1 MKPARRHPDS
11 PERQGRE
18 GIGVV
23 TAWSDG
29 WRRALSA
36 PWIVAGL
43 WLITLLMALPLA
55 LALRSMLAAHLGTS
69 LAAETAATGVN
80 FDWWNE
86 FLAQAAG
93 IGQTF
98 VPAILGF
105 AAVMKNLSTIAD
117 AGTLPPLI
125 ASVVTAHILVSV
137 FVLGGVLDRLA
148 RNRATGSA
156 AFFSACGVF
165 FFRFLRLGVIAA
177 LLYWWLF
184 AWLHPMLFER
194 LYTRLT
200 HDLSVERTAFAYRLM
215 LYVVFA
221 ALLLGVNLMFDYAK
235 IRMVVEDRR
244 SAIGALVASV
254 RFIARQPGAAAALY
268 LLNTLAFAVVLALY
282 ALLVPGAAGG
292 TWAWIALLIGQV
304 YIVLRVIVRLIF
316 AASQIALFQGRLAHA
331 GYTAASVPAWPES
344 PAAEAVR
351 PIQ

>member
-1 MKPARRHPDS
+1 MS
-11 PERQGRE
+11 
-18 GIGVV
+18 VLS
-23 TAWSDG
+23 AWLDG
-29 WRRALSA
+29 CRRALSA
-36 PWIVAGL
+36 PSIIIGL
-43 WLITLLMALPLA
+43 WLMTLLMALPLA
-55 LALRSMLAAHLGTS
+55 LTLRDMLAGHLGAS
-69 LAAETAATGVN
+69 LAAETAVSGVN

-105 AAVMKNLSTIAD
+105 AAVMKNVSTLAD
-117 AGTLPPLI
+117 GDSLPPLI
-125 ASVVTAHILVSV
+125 ASVVAAHVLVSV

-148 RNRATGSA
+148 RRRAIGSA

-165 FFRFLRLGVIAA
+165 FFRFLRLGTMAA

-184 AWLHPMLFER
+184 AWWHPLLFET

-200 HDLSVERTAFAYRLM
+200 RDLTVERTAFVYRLI
-215 LYVVFA
+215 LYAVFG
-221 ALLLGVNLMFDYAK
+221 ALLLGINLIFDYAK

-254 RFIARQPGAAAALY
+254 RFIARQPAAAAGLY

-282 ALLVPGAAGG
+282 ALLAPGAAGG
-292 TWAWIALLIGQV
+292 TWAWIALLTGQL
-304 YIVLRVIVRLIF
+304 YIVLRVVVRLMF

-331 GYTAASVPAWPES
+331 GYTAAAVPAWPDS
-344 PAAEAVR
+344 PAAEAIR
-351 PIQ
+351 PM